1 MDFQS
6 FNIKKIQDINIININ
21 NQEIK
26 VLKYLPISDKNDL
39 ISIALQKAETE
50 TGVYN
55 DILLDMYFH
64 LNIIYLYTD
73 INFSD
78 EDKKDEF
85 ALYDILETNEIIN
98 KVIAAIGEQEY
109 QSLKDYLEQIKWH
122 NNKFKMSA
130 AGIIRTLS
138 EDLPKNA
145 IAAQEIINNF
155 KPEQYQAV
163 TQFAKAANGDRDI
176 EPEIETINE

>member
-1 MDFQS
+1 MNFTDLNLTFP
-6 FNIKKIQDINIININ
+6 NEEKTIIIND
-21 NQEIK
+21 QQIK
-26 VLKYLPISDKNDL
+26 ILSYLPISDKNDL
-39 ISIALQKAETE
+39 ISITLQKAETE

-109 QSLKDYLEQIKWH
+109 QSLKDYLEQVKWH

-130 AGIIRTLS
+130 AGIIKTLS

-163 TQFAKAANGDRDI
+163 TQFAKAVNGDRNI